1 MKIEVKTD
9 GLAMNHI
16 SFVVE
21 NHDSQELVGSPAKEL
36 EGPEA
41 RTELD
46 FLSLHSELESE
57 PKAVNIVPIP
67 ESRED
72 VSMSGAHRNPAQFSA
87 EPLRE
92 ADTYFPRNPTPC
104 SLMTAFL
111 DIWR

>member
-36 EGPEA
+36 EGPGA

-57 PKAVNIVPIP
+57 PEAVNIAPHP
-67 ESRED
+67 ESKED
-72 VSMSGAHRNPAQFSA
+72 VSDSERGSQKPC
-87 EPLRE
+87 PVLRRAPE
-92 ADTYFPRNPTPC
+92 RSRYLFPE
-104 SLMTAFL
+104 
-111 DIWR
+111 